1 MPVDI
6 DDGLLG
12 RCEEMSEAAATEPLD
27 LDDPPAITATVRVD
41 RRTKDLVK
49 RLRNGEIAVI
59 NHKDL
64 DRVAG
69 EGLAAAEPAAVV
81 NAAKSISGR
90 YPNMGPRC
98 VVEAGIPLIDAVGDD
113 VMDRLTEGD
122 TLEIRDGE
130 LLVDGEVIA
139 SGRVLTIDD
148 VEELMEDARDS
159 IGNELERFAVN
170 TLEYIEKE
178 ARLLFLPLVVP
189 DLRVDVKGRQAL
201 IVVRG
206 HNYKEDLKALRP
218 YITEFRPV
226 LVGVDGGADALLDM
240 RLKPDVIIG
249 DFDSLSERAWN
260 CGADLIHHVHPDGR
274 APGREELAEQGLP
287 YQEFVIEG
295 TSEDAAMMLMYE
307 HRAELI
313 VAVGTHATMVEFLD
327 KGRAGM
333 SSTFLTRLRLGP
345 MLIDAKGVSELYHG
359 RVRRRDMLM
368 LVASAILVILVAAVV
383 SDSLQLLLRAIWVDL
398 RDLWYSMTGRL
409 T

>member
-1 MPVDI
+1 
-6 DDGLLG
+6 
-12 RCEEMSEAAATEPLD
+12 MSDTAATESLTSKVSSAGAGG
-27 LDDPPAITATVRVD
+27 LNVTGVARVD

-49 RLRNGEIAVI
+49 RLEPGQIAVI
-59 NHKDL
+59 NHRDI

-69 EGLAAAEPAAVV
+69 EGLAAAKPAAVL
-81 NAAKSISGR
+81 NADVSISGR

-98 VVEAGIPLIDAVGDD
+98 IVEAGVPLVDNIGKD
-113 VMDRLTEGD
+113 VMEQITEGD
-122 TLEIRDGE
+122 TISV
-130 LLVDGEVIA
+130 VDGAVILNGKTLVTA
-139 SGRVLTIDD
+139 NVLSADD
-148 VEELMEDARDS
+148 IEQMMEAARDS
-159 IGNELERFAVN
+159 IGDELERFAVN

-178 ARLLFLPLVVP
+178 AKLLFLPLVVP
-189 DLRVDVKGRQAL
+189 DLKARVKGRHAL

-206 HNYKEDLKALRP
+206 HDYKEDLKALRP
-218 YITEFRPV
+218 YIVEFHPV

-240 RLKPDVIIG
+240 KFTPDVIIG

-260 CGADLIHHVHPDGR
+260 CGADLVHHVHPDGR
-274 APGREELAEQGLP
+274 APGREELVEHGLP

-345 MLIDAKGVSELYHG
+345 MLIDAKGVSQLYAG
-359 RVRRRDMLM
+359 RVRRRDIFMLI
-368 LVASAILVILVAAVV
+368 AAAIIVILVVAIV
-383 SDSLQLLLRAIWVDL
+383 SDSLQLLLRTLWVDL
-398 RDLWYSMTGRL
+398 RDLWYSLTGRFS
-409 T
+409 

>member
-1 MPVDI
+1 
-6 DDGLLG
+6 
-12 RCEEMSEAAATEPLD
+12 MSDTAATRPLD
-27 LDDPPAITATVRVD
+27 LDESPVLTGTARVD

-49 RLRNGEIAVI
+49 RLRSGEVAVI
-59 NHKDL
+59 DHQDL

-69 EGLAAAEPAAVV
+69 EGLAAAGPIAVI
-81 NAAKSISGR
+81 NASRSISGR

-98 VVEAGIPLIDAVGDD
+98 VVEAGIPLIDDVGPE
-113 VMDRLTEGD
+113 VMERVAEGD
-122 TLEIRDGE
+122 TVQISDGA
-130 LLVDGEVIA
+130 LLVGGEVVA

-148 VEELMEDARDS
+148 VETLMEDARDS
-159 IGNELERFAVN
+159 IGDELERFAVN

-178 ARLLFLPLVVP
+178 ARLLFQPLVVP
-189 DLRVDVKGRQAL
+189 DLRVTVEGRQAL

-218 YITEFRPV
+218 YIMEFHPV

-240 RLKPDVIIG
+240 RLTPDVIIG

-274 APGREELAEQGLP
+274 APGREELVEQGLP
-287 YQEFVIEG
+287 YKEFVIEG

-368 LVASAILVILVAAVV
+368 LVASAIIVILVVAIV
-383 SDSLQLLLRAIWVDL
+383 SDSLQLLLRAVWVDL

>member
-1 MPVDI
+1 
-6 DDGLLG
+6 
-12 RCEEMSEAAATEPLD
+12 MSEAAATEPLD